1 MWQQLFANACILI
14 TMTFIVGQLLFLGTS
29 GSRSKI
35 RFRVLLGAMG
45 GISAIILF
53 YFSIQLTPQVKMDF
67 RDICIV
73 LVALFGGWTS
83 AFITGII
90 TSVFRLLYSGVNYTI
105 VLLCIGIMAT
115 SIGCGL
121 ISLTR
126 LRYKWM
132 SIIMLLY
139 SLIIRSIVYYMVI
152 KDNSSFHKI
161 ILTTWASTLLI
172 VYIVF
177 HFVRYLLTTYRLL
190 QNLQIESTEDYLT
203 GLSNK
208 RFFNQELSSIMKEM
222 KEKPGRVSLLILDID
237 DFKEVNDTYG
247 HAAGDAVLKELGKVL
262 SVLCEGNYVI
272 SRVGGE
278 EFAIVLKEE
287 SPETTLET
295 AERIR
300 KAVMTHRFP
309 IHNGDK
315 LKISVSIGAAVYP
328 DTVDD
333 LDNLA
338 DEADNKL
345 YVAKRTGKNK
355 VCI

>member
-14 TMTFIVGQLLFLGTS
+14 TMIFIVSQLLFIGVS
-29 GSRSKI
+29 GSNNKI
-35 RFRVLLGAMG
+35 KFRVLLGAMG
-45 GISAIILF
+45 GISTIILF

-67 RDICIV
+67 RDISII

-83 AFITGII
+83 AII
-90 TSVFRLLYSGVNYTI
+90 TCIMTAAFRLLNNGVSSTI
-105 VLLCIGIMAT
+105 ILLCIGIMAT
-115 SIGCGL
+115 GIGCGL
-121 ISLTR
+121 ISLTH

-139 SLIIRSIVYYMVI
+139 SLMIRSIVYYIVL
-152 KDNSSFHKI
+152 KDNSSFLNI
-161 ILTTWASTLLI
+161 ILTTWASTILI
-172 VYIVF
+172 VYGVF
-177 HFVRYLLTTYRLL
+177 HFVRYLLTSYRLL
-190 QNLQIESTEDYLT
+190 RNLQIESTEDYLT

-208 RFFNQELSSIMKEM
+208 RYFNQELASIMKEM
-222 KEKPGRVSLLILDID
+222 NEKPGRVSLLILDID
-237 DFKEVNDTYG
+237 NFKEVNDTYG

-278 EFAIVLKEE
+278 EFAVVLKDEP
-287 SPETTLET
+287 PETTLET

-300 KAVMTHRFP
+300 KAVTTHRFP
-309 IHNGDK
+309 IQNGDK

-328 DTVDD
+328 DTVED
-333 LDNLA
+333 LDKLT